1 MRKFLLSLIGMF
13 AIILTANAVGY
24 THIFKEGDLTKGPG
38 TKTFTEVEW
47 SFPEATSI
55 GWDKSSGKGIQIG
68 SRSACCT
75 NYSLSTSAFKDYT
88 ITSVTVY
95 TSVASSGKTKLTIKA
110 GSATSEQIT
119 LTTTNTKYT
128 LNCKEQGDIVIS
140 WTSEDRAYYVSKIEV
155 TYELPSDQVNVEE
168 PKFKTPEGVYEN
180 NVRVTVETDDQ
191 SLVLYYTMDGTTP
204 SYEDYQNETGSTECS
219 KYYVMYFKDT
229 KLITETTTIKVLA
242 VKVDGESV
250 YKSDIVEAT
259 YVVSPTKPYTPAK
272 EIATGNK
279 YAFVANDSVA
289 DFLYGETTG
298 YLQSR
303 KASKVYDKY
312 IETVEYS
319 ALTFTSTNGGYT
331 IQDAE
336 NRYMYMASTDGK
348 ISFAAEKPATGAVWS
363 VSIDNNG
370 KATIKNGNNTV
381 YYSTNNDVFGCYGT
395 AAADMVLPTL
405 YIKREYPQAT
415 ITPEN
420 GSTVQ
425 GLKEFTISCNEGIAV
440 SDNFSLKARGNQKED
455 RTYEIDQVYKCTQID
470 KNTLKFTIEN
480 ELKSVDNIQI
490 DLIITGKILL
500 NPDGMSYPMPIINK
514 WENNICSYTHKGEDT
529 EPAKLLSVTP
539 EDKSTLEELSHF
551 VFTFSKIGTSKSED
565 AELQPRLYAEGLSWN
580 HILGESQTD
589 SNGKMVEMTQLALKT
604 SEPLLGNGTYFLE
617 IPTGYFIDRNGNS
630 IQGITLKYIVKNNS
644 GLDTNIEDIIAEGNN
659 WTVYN
664 ITGVKVFDTDNAEDL
679 KNLPK
684 GIYII
689 NSKKILVK

>member
-1 MRKFLLSLIGMF
+1 MRKILLSLIGMF
-13 AIILTANAVGY
+13 AVILTANAVDY
-24 THIFKEGDLTKGPG
+24 VHTFKDGDLNVNGG

-47 SFPEATSI
+47 SFPKATSI

-110 GSATSEQIT
+110 GSATSEQFT
-119 LTTTNTKYT
+119 LTTTNTEYT

-140 WTSEDRAYYVSKIEV
+140 WTSEDRAYYVSKIKV

-168 PKFKTPEGVYEN
+168 PKFKTPAGVYEN
-180 NVRVTVETDDQ
+180 NVKATVETDDQ

-204 SYEDYQNETGSTECS
+204 SYEDYQNKTGSTECS

-250 YKSDIVEAT
+250 YKSDVVEAT

-303 KASKVYDKY
+303 KPSGVYNKY

-319 ALTFTSTNGGYT
+319 AFTFTSTNGGYT

-336 NRYMYMASTDGK
+336 NRYMYLASTDGK

-370 KATIKNGNNTV
+370 KATIKNGSNTV
-381 YYSTNNDVFGCYGT
+381 YYSANNDVFGCYGT

-425 GLKEFTISCNEGIAV
+425 GLKEFTITCNEGIAV

-455 RTYEIDQVYKCTQID
+455 RTYEIDQVYNCTQID
-470 KNTLKFTIEN
+470 KNTLKFTIDN

-514 WENNICSYTHKGEDT
+514 WENNICSYTHKGEDK

-565 AELQPRLYAEGLSWN
+565 AQLQPRLYAEGLSWS
-580 HILGESQTD
+580 HILGESQTNSD
-589 SNGKMVEMTQLALKT
+589 GEMIAQAQLALKT

-617 IPTGYFIDRNGNS
+617 IPTGYFIDRNGNN

-664 ITGVKVFDTDNAEDL
+664 ITGVKVIDTDNVEDL
-679 KNLPK
+679 RKLPK

-689 NSKKILVK
+689 NGKKVLVK

>member
-1 MRKFLLSLIGMF
+1 MRKILLSLIGMF
-13 AIILTANAVGY
+13 AVILTANAVDY
-24 THIFKEGDLTKGPG
+24 EHIFKDGDLNANGG
-38 TKTFTEVEW
+38 TKSFTGFEW
-47 SFPEATSI
+47 SFSSANTDSK
-55 GWDKSSGKGIQIG
+55 WVSGKGFQIG
-68 SRSACCT
+68 SRSYPCT
-75 NYSLSTSAFKDYT
+75 SYSLSTSAFNGYT

-95 TSVASSGKTKLTIKA
+95 STVASGGDAKLTIKA
-110 GSATSEQIT
+110 GSTTSEEYA
-119 LTTTNTKYT
+119 LTGTNTGYT

-140 WTSEDRAYYVSKIEV
+140 WTASKRAYYVSKIEV

-250 YKSDIVEAT
+250 YKSDVVEAT

-303 KASKVYDKY
+303 KPSGVYNKY

-319 ALTFTSTNGGYT
+319 AFTFTSTNGGYT

-336 NRYMYMASTDGK
+336 NRYMYLASTDGK

-370 KATIKNGNNTV
+370 KATIKNGSNTV

-490 DLIITGKILL
+490 DLIITGKIYL
-500 NPDGMSYPMPIINK
+500 NPDGMNYPMPIINK

-617 IPTGYFIDRNGNS
+617 IPTGYFIDRNGNN

-664 ITGVKVFDTDNAEDL
+664 ITGVKVIDTDNAEDL

>member
-1 MRKFLLSLIGMF
+1 MRKFLLSLIGLF
-13 AIILTANAVGY
+13 AIILTANAVDY
-24 THIFKEGDLTKGPG
+24 EHIFKSGDLVANSTKELSGIKW
-38 TKTFTEVEW
+38 TA
-47 SFPEATSI
+47 SNANSI
-55 GWDKSSGKGIQIG
+55 GWSQTRGIQLG
-68 SRSACCT
+68 SGSNVCKEF
-75 NYSLSTSAFKDYT
+75 SLRTSDFKDFT
-88 ITSVTVY
+88 IKSVTVY
-95 TSVASSGKTKLTIKA
+95 STVAASGDAKFKIQVGDT
-110 GSATSEQIT
+110 TSEEFGPET
-119 LTTTNTKYT
+119 DVKKGHKFECN
-128 LNCKEQGDIVIS
+128 EQGDIVIS
-140 WTSEDRAYYVSKIEV
+140 WSAEKKAYYVKQIKVEYV
-155 TYELPSDQVNVEE
+155 LPSNQVNVEE
-168 PKFKTPEGVYEN
+168 PKFKTPAGVYEN
-180 NVRVTVETDDQ
+180 NVKATVETGDQ

-219 KYYVMYFKDT
+219 KYYVMYFKDN

-250 YKSDIVEAT
+250 YKSDVVEAT
-259 YVVSPTKPYTPAK
+259 YVVSPTKPYTPTK

-279 YAFVANDSVA
+279 YAFAANDSVA

-303 KASKVYDKY
+303 KPSGVYNKY
-312 IETVEYS
+312 IETVEYN
-319 ALTFTSTNGGYT
+319 AFTFTSTNGGYT

-336 NRYMYMASTDGK
+336 NRYMYLAGTDGK
-348 ISFAAEKPATGAVWS
+348 ISFATEKPTTGAVWN

-370 KATIKNGNNTV
+370 KATIKNGNSTV
-381 YYSTNNDVFGCYGT
+381 YYSANNDVFGCYET
-395 AAADMVLPTL
+395 AEADMVLPSL
-405 YIKREYPQAT
+405 YMKREYPQAT
-415 ITPEN
+415 ITPED

-425 GLKEFTISCNEGIAV
+425 GLKEFTITCNEGIAV
-440 SDNFSLKARGNQKED
+440 SEDFSLKAEGNQRED
-455 RTYEIDQVYKCTQID
+455 KTFEIDQTYECTQVD

-490 DLIITGKILL
+490 NIKIKGKIYL
-500 NPDGMSYPMPIINK
+500 NPDGMNYPMPIINK

-565 AELQPRLYAEGLSWN
+565 AQLQPRLYAEGLSWN
-580 HILGESQTD
+580 HILGESQTNSD
-589 SNGKMVEMTQLALKT
+589 GEMIAQAQLALKT

-630 IQGITLKYIVKNNS
+630 IQGTTLKYTVKNDS

-659 WTVYN
+659 WRVYS
-664 ITGVKVFDTDNAEDL
+664 ITGIKVLDTENAGDL

-689 NSKKILVK
+689 NGKQVMVK